1 MEVPPGLP
9 ITPEEWEETPL
20 VVKAV
25 VITLVGENRELRRQ
39 VGELRSELKGLQEEV
54 EKLKE
59 KSNKTSRNSSK
70 PPSSD
75 PPGMTSKPKREPG
88 KRPRGGQ
95 KGHKGNGRKLKATES
110 VDRVVVSKATICKE
124 CGCLLLGE
132 DPNPNRHQVAEIP
145 EVKPVIT
152 EYQQH
157 TVICVA
163 CGAENQADWPSEM
176 PTGCFGERVQALIG
190 YMSGRFGMTKRDIKE
205 MLEDV
210 YRVEIGLGSVPAQ
223 EKKVSLALQA
233 PVEEAQEYV
242 QEQSA
247 VNMDETSWK
256 EITDKCWLWVAVTAS
271 VTVFKIFLTR
281 GAFGVDELLGTEYSG
296 IVGSDRYS
304 AYHHLD
310 TEQRQVCW
318 AHLIRDFQAFV
329 DRGGQSQVVGRLLL
343 AQVAL
348 IFSLWYHV
356 RDGTLSRADFQA
368 AMRPIQHEVHCLLQI
383 GASLKSQSTRKTCSN
398 IIKIEQALWTFVEVE
413 GVEPTNNVAER
424 ALRRGVIWR
433 RRSFGTQSE
442 SGSRFVERIL
452 TAVMTLR
459 QQKRNVLEYLT
470 SACKAHALSLPVP
483 SLLPIAPVSTIHL

>member
-9 ITPEEWEETPL
+9 IRPEEWEETPL

-25 VITLVGENRELRRQ
+25 VITLVGENRELHRQ
-39 VGELRSELKGLQEEV
+39 VAELGTGLKGMQEEV

-110 VDRVVVSKATICKE
+110 VDRVVVSKEMCCKE

-145 EVKPVIT
+145 EIKPVIT

-157 TVICVA
+157 TLTCVA

-210 YRVEIGLGSVPAQ
+210 YSVEIGLGSVPAQ

-242 QEQSA
+242 QEQSV
-247 VNMDETSWK
+247 VNVDETSWK
-256 EITDKCWLWVAVTAS
+256 EITKKCWLWVGVTAS
-271 VTVFKIFLTR
+271 VIVFKIFLTR
-281 GAFGVDELLGTEYSG
+281 GAVGVDELLGTEYSG

-310 TEQRQVCW
+310 TEQRQACW

-348 IFSLWYHV
+348 MFSLWYRV
-356 RDGTLSRADFQA
+356 RDGTLSRADFQI
-368 AMRPIQHEVHCLLQI
+368 AMQPIQHEVHCLLHI

-398 IIKIEQALWTFVEVE
+398 IIKIEQALWTFVDIE

-470 SACKAHALSLPVP
+470 SACKAYALSLPAP
-483 SLLPIAPVSTIHL
+483 SLLPVATVSTIHL